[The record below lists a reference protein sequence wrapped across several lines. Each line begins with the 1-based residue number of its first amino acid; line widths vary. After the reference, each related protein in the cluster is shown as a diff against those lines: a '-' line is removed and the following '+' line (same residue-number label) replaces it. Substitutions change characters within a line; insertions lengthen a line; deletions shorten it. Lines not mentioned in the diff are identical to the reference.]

1 MTEFPA
7 MCRDQGSHRCILYGF
22 TDCPD
27 VLNYPVFPIG
37 FPYGKNGV
45 LKAHW
50 PGLINKA
57 LVI

>member
-1 MTEFPA
+1 